1 MTQLPESIS
10 RWVKDREIILEIIFA
25 ALVVLAVAMKFSNIQ
40 RSEDALMLA
49 MLVLAS
55 FYFLTAFIQR
65 QEGNVLLIIV
75 SQVFQIASSVSVIG
89 LLFTIMRLPGAK
101 EQLLIGLAS
110 MALSGVIIIFLA
122 VTGRAQKFLPVLI
135 RLIVLGGVSLNVW
148 LGLWTPSTR

>member
-1 MTQLPESIS
+1 MTQLPERIS
-10 RWVKDREIILEIIFA
+10 RWIKDHEIMLEIIFA
-25 ALVVLAVAMKFSNIQ
+25 ALVVLAVAMKFSNIE

-49 MLVLAS
+49 MPALAS
-55 FYFLTAFIQR
+55 FYFLTAFIQK
-65 QEGNVLLIIV
+65 QEGKVLLIIV

-110 MALSGVIIIFLA
+110 MALSGVMIIFLA

-135 RLIVLGGVSLNVW
+135 RLIVVGGLSLNAW
-148 LGLWTPSTR
+148 LGLWTPPIH

>member
-10 RWVKDREIILEIIFA
+10 RWIKGREIMLEIIFA
-25 ALVVLAVAMKFSNIQ
+25 ALVVLAVAMKFSNIEK
-40 RSEDALMLA
+40 SEDALMLA
-49 MLVLAS
+49 MLALAS
-55 FYFLTAFIQR
+55 FYFLTAFIQK
-65 QEGNVLLIIV
+65 QEGKVLLIIV

-110 MALSGVIIIFLA
+110 MALSGVMIIFLA

-135 RLIVLGGVSLNVW
+135 RLIVVGGLSLNVW
-148 LGLWTPSTR
+148 LGLWAPPIH

>member
-65 QEGNVLLIIV
+65 QEGNVLIIV

-110 MALSGVIIIFLA
+110 MALSGVMMIFLA

-135 RLIVLGGVSLNVW
+135 RLLVLGGLSLNVW